1 MVVSLQLE
9 SLSMKVPTTT
19 VISMAILIFGSLVRT
34 VKDRYYSKAK
44 PENLIGSLP
53 MILLILMMGPTE
65 LQEEEGMNVES
76 PPTLG
81 I

>member
-1 MVVSLQLE
+1 
-9 SLSMKVPTTT
+9 
-19 VISMAILIFGSLVRT
+19 MATPIFGSSARI
-34 VKDRYYSKAK
+34 VKDRYYRKAK
-44 PENLIGSLP
+44 PEDLIGSLP

-65 LQEEEGMNVES
+65 LQEEEDMNAEN